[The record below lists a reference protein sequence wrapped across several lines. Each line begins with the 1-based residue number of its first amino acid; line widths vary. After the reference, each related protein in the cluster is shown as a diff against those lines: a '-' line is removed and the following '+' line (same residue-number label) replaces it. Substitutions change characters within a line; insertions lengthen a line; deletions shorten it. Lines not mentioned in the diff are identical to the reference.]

1 MTEPSSHHVTIQKQ
15 IQTELEQLKS
25 DLKLDFIAVALAD
38 ENYRDIHWKMA
49 LGANTE
55 RYKKIMVRMGKGMAG
70 KALKSKAPYIVTYF
84 PEEVQDE
91 MLEYPIFLI
100 ESIRSGMGVSVDSSR
115 PEQKLSYGVLL
126 VGQREER
133 VFSPQEIERVEQ
145 SAAALAALYDHTA
158 AFISLAEPEEA
169 EQVVDLT
176 GPLLQQLRKLHKEGV
191 QCELLD
197 QRLTRLS
204 SHRQQEIAKVLDLLV
219 HDYFS
224 GLSSAK
230 ITLEQD
236 AIGYTLVVY
245 EGKGACSHT
254 HESFHA
260 LRELLK
266 SLKSDLEVSVAQ
278 GRQSVR
284 FAIPTRQLMDEI
296 HWEV

>member
-1 MTEPSSHHVTIQKQ
+1 MTEPSSHHQTIQKQ

-25 DLKLDFIAVALAD
+25 ELELDFIAVALAD

-70 KALKSKAPYIVTYF
+70 RVLKTKAPYIVNYF

-133 VFSPQEIERVEQ
+133 IFSPQEVERVEQ

-158 AFISLAEPEEA
+158 SFVSLVEPDEA
-169 EQVVDLT
+169 EQADLT
-176 GPLLQQLRKLHKEGV
+176 GPLLQKLRSLHNEGV

-204 SHRQQEIAKVLDLLV
+204 SHRQQEIAEVLDVLV
-219 HDYFS
+219 HDYYS
-224 GLSSAK
+224 GLSNAK
-230 ITLEQD
+230 ITMEQD
-236 AIGYTLVVY
+236 AIGYTFVVY
-245 EGKGACSHT
+245 EGEGACSHT
-254 HESFHA
+254 HETFHT
-260 LRELLK
+260 LRELLR

-278 GRQSVR
+278 NRQSVR
-284 FAIPTRQLMDEI
+284 FAIPTRQLLDEI

>member
-1 MTEPSSHHVTIQKQ
+1 MIEPPNHHVTIQKQ
-15 IQTELEQLKS
+15 IQTELQQLKS

-38 ENYRDIHWKMA
+38 EDYRDIHWKMA

-55 RYKKIMVRMGKGMAG
+55 RYRKIMVRMGKGMAG
-70 KALKSKAPYIVTYF
+70 KVLKSKAPYIVTYF
-84 PEEVQDE
+84 PEEVRDE

-133 VFSPQEIERVEQ
+133 VFSPQEVERVEQ
-145 SAAALAALYDHTA
+145 SAAALAAIYDHTA
-158 AFISLAEPEEA
+158 AFVSLAEPEEA
-169 EQVVDLT
+169 EQVDLT
-176 GPLLQQLRKLHKEGV
+176 GPLLQKLRSLHKEGV

-204 SHRQQEIAKVLDLLV
+204 RHRQQEIAEVLDLLV

-224 GLSSAK
+224 CLSNAK
-230 ITLEQD
+230 ITMEQD

-245 EGKGACSHT
+245 EGEGTCCHT
-254 HESFHA
+254 DETFHT
-260 LRELLK
+260 LKELLK

-278 GRQSVR
+278 HRQSVR
-284 FAIPTRQLMDEI
+284 FAIPTRQLLDEI